1 MIKLTQT
8 PGTTPDPAGTRVRYA
23 RAALLR
29 GDDDGA
35 ADHLIC
41 LLAEIVQGTL
51 EAKAGDACGDL
62 AAHHLDIAPDVL
74 SYIAAERRYHAD
86 LCRWGAV
93 RGALGHADEGLASLM
108 GAAEDIA
115 TDAEQ
120 ATLRAALQTITA
132 IHDRTNVSD

>member
-1 MIKLTQT
+1 MSKPTQT

-51 EAKAGDACGDL
+51 EAKAGDTSAREPE
-62 AAHHLDIAPDVL
+62 ITQSDVL

-86 LCRWGAV
+86 LRRWGAV

-115 TDAEQ
+115 TDGEQ

-132 IHDRTNVSD
+132 LYDRTNADD